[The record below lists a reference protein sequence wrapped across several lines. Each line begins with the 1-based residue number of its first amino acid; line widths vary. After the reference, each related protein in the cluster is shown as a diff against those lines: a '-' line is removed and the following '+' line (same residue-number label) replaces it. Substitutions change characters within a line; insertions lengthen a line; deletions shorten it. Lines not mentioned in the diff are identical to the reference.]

1 MRKRIVGRNL
11 RRQPPI
17 RIADGGLT
25 QIATVEVSSEDPQF
39 PLESA
44 FTGRGPDWQAGK
56 MGEQR
61 IR

>member
-1 MRKRIVGRNL
+1 LSVETYDGN
-11 RRQPPI
+11 RRFESPM
-17 RIADGGLT
+17 GGLT